1 MARLSI
7 VRHCVREARD
17 GLWRN
22 PGLSLLAAVSIGVSL
37 YVVGLFGVLAF
48 NLHRFVEALGRET
61 QVQIYLRDDAV
72 PGQVETL
79 RRELRTDPAV
89 AAIRFVSRDDAA
101 ERFRRTFPAIRDL
114 PGDLGD
120 TPFPASFELE
130 LHESARD
137 VPSLERLA
145 ATYRGAPGVEDVRYD
160 PGWVQRLGALV
171 ALVRRGGYAL
181 GMLLAFAA
189 LVTVATVVRLTV
201 LARGEEIE
209 VMKLVGATAGFIRG
223 PFLLA
228 AAVQGLIGG
237 LLAIGA
243 LVLTHRLLEN
253 SDLYRANPFLS
264 IAAGS
269 FLPPLAGAAL
279 ALSGAVLGLV
289 GALLSLRRAAVN

>member
-1 MARLSI
+1 MARLAI

-37 YVVGLFGVLAF
+37 YVVGLFGILAL

-61 QVQIYLRDDAV
+61 QVQIYLRDDAT
-72 PGQVETL
+72 PDQVESL
-79 RRELRTDPAV
+79 RRELRSDPSV
-89 AAIRFVSRDDAA
+89 ATLHQLSHEDAA
-101 ERFRRTFPAIRDL
+101 ARFRRTFPTLKDL
-114 PGDLGD
+114 PGELGD

-130 LHESARD
+130 LPEGHRD
-137 VPSLERLA
+137 VRSLEYLA
-145 ATYRGAPGVEDVRYD
+145 AMYRRAPGVEDVRYD

-181 GMLLAFAA
+181 GSLLAFAA
-189 LVTVATVVRLTV
+189 LVTVAAVVRLTV
-201 LARGEEIE
+201 VARGEEIE

-228 AAVQGLIGG
+228 AAVQGLFGGLIAIGG
-237 LLAIGA
+237 
-243 LVLTHRLLEN
+243 LVLTHHLLER
-253 SDLYRANPFLS
+253 STLYRTNPFLS

-269 FLPPLAGAAL
+269 FLPPAAGAAL

-289 GALLSLRRAAVN
+289 GAALSLRRAVVD

>member
-7 VRHCVREARD
+7 LRHCAREARD

-37 YVVGLFGVLAF
+37 YVVGLFGILAW
-48 NLHRFVEALGRET
+48 NLNRFIEALGRET
-61 QVQIYLRDDAV
+61 QVQIYLRDTATPDD
-72 PGQVETL
+72 VESL

-89 AAIRFVSRDDAA
+89 AALRYVSPDDAA
-101 ERFRRTFPAIRDL
+101 ERFRRTFPAIKDL
-114 PGDLGD
+114 PGELGD
-120 TPFPASFELE
+120 SPFPASFELE
-130 LHESARD
+130 LTEANRD
-137 VPSLERLA
+137 IPSLARLA

-171 ALVRRGGYAL
+171 ALVRRGGCAL
-181 GMLLAFAA
+181 GTLLAFAA

-228 AAVQGLIGG
+228 AAVQGLAGG
-237 LLAIGA
+237 LIAIGA
-243 LVLTHRLLEN
+243 LVLTHRLLEG
-253 SDLYRANPFLS
+253 SALYRSNPFLS
-264 IAAGS
+264 IAAGA
-269 FLPPLAGAAL
+269 FLPPVAGVAL
-279 ALSGAVLGLV
+279 ALSGAVLGLI
-289 GALLSLRRAAVN
+289 GAALSLRRAATY